1 MSLSPGLRSSRRSPA
16 AIAAIAAAVALVFA
30 LPAHAQDP
38 VDPTAPDPSIVTT
51 TTTDATPPPAPAP
64 TPDPSVPATT
74 TTTTTVAPPA
84 PPPPAPPATTTETV
98 PTVTSDTPPPPPLHH
113 GTPSAHHQTKT
124 DDSASTPKSK
134 SKSKHHKTKKSATDT
149 PTPFSHPATVISSLL
164 LDSFRIPPF
173 LLPIYQAAGV
183 QYGIHWQ
190 VLAAINEIESD
201 YGRNLNVSS
210 AGALG
215 WMQFMPSTWKKYGVD
230 ANGDGK
236 RDPYNPVDA
245 IFAAA
250 RYLKAAGGDTYIR
263 QSIYAYNHAGWYVN
277 SVLLRARLI
286 SALPD
291 TLVSALTGLTQGR
304 PPVPDP
310 YTVQLLNPKVG
321 VNIEAPAGAAA
332 IAVQDGRVSRIGYS
346 PRLGHFVQ
354 LIDVYGNTYTY
365 GHLGAVAA
373 FYPVPK
379 PQKVSA
385 AHVARELHLT
395 NSSGLPVLHDVHHS
409 AHTPSDPTLNVASSR
424 EVTQAPPV
432 TLAGDVG
439 ADAATSTAPPTQ
451 LDGDTATGEPS
462 TDTTPTTATTPD
474 TPTTP
479 DDGTTD
485 VPPVAINDD
494 PGQASATPDAP
505 LMATTPD
512 TPTTPVDPATTTT
525 QAAPTPAPVQTP
537 STKLAPDTTSSQ
549 PPVPLA
555 GDSGDL
561 VSALPPIA
569 LKDTPADPA
578 VYTLPGD
585 GSIAQPVLL
594 GYADRDRKA
603 GAKLLGLPE
612 SQVSFQPL
620 KDGVSVV
627 GGTVLGR
634 LGGRSMRFEVRPA
647 GIGEPRIDPAP
658 LINGWRQLQHTAIF
672 NPSATTARAANGL
685 GADATTVGQ
694 VLLMTKHELMENVLA
709 DPRITIYACGRRDIE
724 TGQIDRRV
732 LAVLEYLANSNLY
745 PTVSALKCGH
755 SLLTT
760 SGNISEHS
768 TGDAVDIAAI
778 NGTPIYQNQGPGTI
792 TDTTIRRLLELQG
805 VMKPHQIISLMTFPG
820 ADNTL
825 ALPDHYDHIHIGYHP
840 TPGTPIPT
848 AGGGKAQIGDPTPD
862 QLTPSQWQRL
872 MNRLGQ
878 IGNPHVPTTA
888 SKYALSD

>member
-1 MSLSPGLRSSRRSPA
+1 V
-16 AIAAIAAAVALVFA
+16 IAAATVLVAA
-30 LPAHAQDP
+30 LPAHAQAP
-38 VDPTAPDPSIVTT
+38 TDPTATDPSLVTTT

-64 TPDPSVPATT
+64 DPAPPVTEPTT
-74 TTTTTVAPPA
+74 TDVAPPPVAPAPSTSTEPVA
-84 PPPPAPPATTTETV
+84 PPVALPI
-98 PTVTSDTPPPPPLHH
+98 PTVTTEAPAPPPLHH
-113 GTPSAHHQTKT
+113 NTPSAHHPSS
-124 DDSASTPKSK
+124 SASGHNGSK
-134 SKSKHHKTKKSATDT
+134 AKKHKASHHKKTATTTAT
-149 PTPFSHPATVISSLL
+149 PPPFTRPATVISSLL

-215 WMQFMPSTWKKYGVD
+215 WMQFMPATWAKYGLD

-245 IFAAA
+245 IFSAA

-263 QSIYAYNHAGWYVN
+263 QSIFAYNHAGWYVN

-291 TLVSALTGLTQGR
+291 SLVSSLTGLTQGR
-304 PPVPDP
+304 PPVPAP
-310 YTVQLLNPKVG
+310 YKVQLLKPNVG
-321 VNIEAPAGAAA
+321 VNVEAPAGTAA
-332 IAVQDGRVSRIGYS
+332 IAVQDGRVSRIGFS
-346 PRLGHFVQ
+346 RRLGHFVQ
-354 LIDVYGNTYTY
+354 LVDVYGNTYTY
-365 GHLGAVAA
+365 GHLGTIAQ

-409 AHTPSDPTLNVASSR
+409 AHTPPALDLGASRS
-424 EVTQAPPV
+424 VTQTPPV
-432 TLAGDVG
+432 MLPGDVG
-439 ADAATSTAPPTQ
+439 ADAATSTTPPTQ
-451 LDGDTATGEPS
+451 LAGDQTVDPAA
-462 TDTTPTTATTPD
+462 DTTATTPAD
-474 TPTTP
+474 PTATTPTDTTTVPSVPLP
-479 DDGTTD
+479 DD
-485 VPPVAINDD
+485 PAPA
-494 PGQASATPDAP
+494 PASATPDAP

-512 TPTTPVDPATTTT
+512 TPTTPVDPTAPPVVATTDT
-525 QAAPTPAPVQTP
+525 TPAPAPV
-537 STKLAPDTTSSQ
+537 PDTPATRLASKTTTSQ
-549 PPVPLA
+549 PPMPLA
-555 GDSGDL
+555 GDNGDL
-561 VSALPPIA
+561 VSALPPIP
-569 LKDTPADPA
+569 LKDSPANPA
-578 VYTLPGD
+578 VYSLPGD
-585 GSIAQPVLL
+585 GSIAQPILL
-594 GYADRDRKA
+594 GFAERDRKA
-603 GAKLLGLPE
+603 GAKLLDLPQ
-612 SQVSFQPL
+612 SQVSFEPL
-620 KDGVSVV
+620 KQGVSVV

-634 LGGRSMRFEVRPA
+634 LGGRSLRFEVRPA
-647 GIGEPRIDPAP
+647 GAGEPRIDPAP

-672 NPSATTARAANGL
+672 NPSAVAARAATGL
-685 GADATTVGQ
+685 GDDSTTVGQ
-694 VLLMTKHELMENVLA
+694 VLLMTKHELMERVLA
-709 DPRITIYACGRRDIE
+709 DSRITIYACGRRDIE

-732 LAVLEYLANSNLY
+732 LAVLEYLADSNLF

-760 SGNISEHS
+760 SGNVSEHS

-792 TDTTIRRLLELQG
+792 TDITIRRLLELQG

-840 TPGTPIPT
+840 SPGTPLPT
-848 AGGGKAQIGDPTPD
+848 ADANGNVQVGDPTPD

-872 MNRLGQ
+872 MKRLAQ